1 MINIAQMIAN
11 LPLQVT
17 NQTQSPEE
25 KLSRDFNTVIRD
37 NETFKNNVR
46 AELDGIHQLLYR
58 YKISSNPNIM
68 PSGLSSQSQA
78 PTLSSLPQSQ
88 VHTPSNVSPAPVAPP
103 HSLLS
108 VPDTQTNLIMMLTDN
123 FSKLTTTLS
132 EKKEDIKYEWPK
144 FSGDQKKFRA
154 WYMVIVTQIS
164 LPPWQDLYDATMNN
178 VCLVTKNSSLN
189 AKLYAKLLV

>member
-1 MINIAQMIAN
+1 
-11 LPLQVT
+11 
-17 NQTQSPEE
+17 
-25 KLSRDFNTVIRD
+25 
-37 NETFKNNVR
+37 
-46 AELDGIHQLLYR
+46 
-58 YKISSNPNIM
+58 M

-78 PTLSSLPQSQ
+78 TTLSSLPQPQ
-88 VHTPSNVSPAPVAPP
+88 VHKPSNVSPTPVAPP

-164 LPPWQDLYDATMNN
+164 LPPWQDLYDAATNN

-189 AKLYAKLLV
+189 AKCYAKLLV